1 MRKGIIR
8 MDKVFRFKLTDA
20 EFISS
25 EGSLCFAD
33 VVRDFSNASYI
44 NVITFNISKN
54 EIELMDAIRDA
65 GLRGIPIKIITNIP
79 GRWSKYTS
87 EYRKKGA
94 RDVIKIYERKLNPV
108 SIGKLTS
115 VFFKFNNHGKII
127 MTDNIIY
134 WGSANFSD
142 ESKKNYECGT
152 LSRDKKFIDY
162 VNSVIIPEVLK
173 ESTSYYDTE
182 YNVCILSM
190 YSAISYLHNMFDE
203 IHDASYG
210 YFESHAKE
218 IEYFD
223 FHSNY
228 INWSML
234 KDLMETI
241 NDYEAILED
250 LIDDLETNEKK
261 ADFGKLEKLLREYN
275 GYIGFTNKK
284 IVDLCYE
291 LEELARFDSQQYAN
305 DLLTEEYAV
314 EAYEENLENCVDMAT
329 SDASEVL
336 EGLIES
342 SENNIKSLLD
352 LLLEYEDSMLKF
364 IDKITSLA
372 QVNEDIDNTI

>member
-1 MRKGIIR
+1 

-33 VVRDFSNASYI
+33 VLKDFPNASYI
-44 NVITFNISKN
+44 NVVTFNIFKN

-65 GLRGIPIKIITNIP
+65 GLSGIPIKIITNIP

-190 YSAISYLHNMFDE
+190 YSAISYVHNMFDE

-250 LIDDLETNEKK
+250 LIDDLETSEKK
-261 ADFGKLEKLLREYN
+261 ADFDKLEKLLKEYN
-275 GYIGFTNKK
+275 GYISLTNKK
-284 IVDLCYE
+284 VVNLCYE
-291 LEELARFDSQQYAN
+291 LEELARFDSHQYAN
-305 DLLTEEYAV
+305 DLLTEEYAG

-352 LLLEYEDSMLKF
+352 LLLEYEDSMLEF

>member
-1 MRKGIIR
+1 MGE
-8 MDKVFRFKLTDA
+8 MFRYKLSDA
-20 EFISS
+20 EFVSGV
-25 EGSLCFAD
+25 EKFCFKD
-33 VVRDFSNASYI
+33 VIKDFPNASYI
-44 NVITFNISKN
+44 NILTFNISKN
-54 EIELMDAIRDA
+54 EVELIGAVKKA
-65 GLRGIPIKIITNIP
+65 GMRGVPIKIITNIP
-79 GRWSKYTS
+79 GRWNT
-87 EYRKKGA
+87 YRNKFRKNNA
-94 RDVIKIYERKLNPV
+94 RDTIKIYERKLNPT
-108 SIGKLTS
+108 SIGKLAS

-162 VNSVIIPEVLK
+162 VNSVIIPDVLK

-190 YSAISYLHNMFDE
+190 YSAISYIHNMFEE

-223 FHSNY
+223 FHNNY
-228 INWSML
+228 INWTML
-234 KDLMETI
+234 KELMETI
-241 NDYEAILED
+241 NDYETILED

-261 ADFGKLEKLLREYN
+261 ADFVKLGKLLKEYT
-275 GYIGFTNKK
+275 GYISLTNKK
-284 IVDLCYE
+284 VVDLCYE
-291 LEELARFDSQQYAN
+291 LEALARFDSHQYAN
-305 DLLTEEYAV
+305 ELLTEEYAG

-329 SDASEVL
+329 SDASEEL

-352 LLLEYEDSMLKF
+352 VLLEYEDSMLEF

-372 QVNEDIDNTI
+372 QVNEEIDNTI